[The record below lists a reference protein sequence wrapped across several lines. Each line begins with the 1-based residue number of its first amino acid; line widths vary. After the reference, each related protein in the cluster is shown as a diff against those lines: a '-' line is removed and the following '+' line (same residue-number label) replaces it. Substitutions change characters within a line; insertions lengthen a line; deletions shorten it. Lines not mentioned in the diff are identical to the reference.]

1 MSDHCKLLQ
10 ANYGIILTDK
20 NNCADLKHW
29 SFTQTYYMFWLFKSA
44 VIRQT
49 SGHNSQNM
57 EQHSLKDQ
65 YIRSEQLCLSVN
77 ITP

>member
-1 MSDHCKLLQ
+1 MSDHFKLLE
-10 ANYGIILTDK
+10 ANNAITLTDK

-29 SFTQTYYMFWLFKSA
+29 S
-44 VIRQT
+44 
-49 SGHNSQNM
+49 
-57 EQHSLKDQ
+57 LKDK